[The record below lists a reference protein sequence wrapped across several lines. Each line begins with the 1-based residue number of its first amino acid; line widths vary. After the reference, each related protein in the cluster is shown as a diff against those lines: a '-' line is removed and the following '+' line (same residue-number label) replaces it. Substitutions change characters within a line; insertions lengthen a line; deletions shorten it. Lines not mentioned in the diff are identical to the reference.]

1 MRHKTSSPASLLA
14 LAGVTALVLSS
25 AGCVRLPKKAIA
37 DAERARTGAEFAAK
51 CAPEQYAAA
60 QRMMDRMRELVA
72 AKRYGEAE
80 TAARTAEEL
89 YAAAN
94 KAAEARRAQCLREL
108 QGGADGD
115 GLRKPAFDPLG
126 GSSTGD
132 DGYELTTVFFGFNE
146 ATISPESRAAL
157 KAHAAWLQRHTEVR
171 LQIAGH
177 CDERGSTEYNLAL
190 GERRAEAVRKYLGTL
205 GVDTERLAT
214 ISYGEELPLAA
225 DAGEGSYRR
234 NRRAEFRRR

>member
-1 MRHKTSSPASLLA
+1 MRHIDQARPQALAALLA
-14 LAGVTALVLSS
+14 LLALLT
-25 AGCVRLPKKAIA
+25 AGCQRIPKKAID
-37 DAERARTGAEFAAK
+37 DANRAREGASFAAK
-51 CAPEQYAAA
+51 CAPEEYAAA
-60 QRMMDRMRELVA
+60 QRMMDRVREMVA

-89 YAAAN
+89 FAAAQR
-94 KAAEARRAQCLREL
+94 KAESRREQCLRDL
-108 QGGADGD
+108 AGD
-115 GLRKPAFDPLG
+115 KDEGLREPAFDPLG

-132 DGYELTTVFFGFNE
+132 DGYELSTIHFGFNE
-146 ATISPESRAAL
+146 AAIGPEARETLKSHAGWLSR
-157 KAHAAWLQRHTEVR
+157 HPEVR

-205 GVDTERLAT
+205 GVDTERLAI
-214 ISYGEELPLAA
+214 ISYGEELPLAGGG
-225 DAGEGSYRR
+225 DEGSYRR